1 MKIHKR
7 ILNLSFWIALIT
19 IIFIP
24 GKVYTEGS
32 ARTEFGFP
40 IRFFTQYHTDMN
52 ESSNWFISGVKIDLL
67 NYFFNVLIIYGV
79 IHVLLYLKNRLK
91 LTKNK

>member
-1 MKIHKR
+1 MKMRKR

-40 IRFFTQYHTDMN
+40 IRFFTQYHTN
-52 ESSNWFISGVKIDLL
+52 INSNWFIHGVRIDLL
-67 NYFFNVLIIYGV
+67 NYFFNVLIIYGF
-79 IHVLLYLKNRLK
+79 IHVLFYCKNMLLNR
-91 LTKNK
+91 NK